1 MANAIGRTRCIT
13 CGKEKA
19 TLKCGGCSQD
29 FCFDH
34 VADHRQELR
43 KQLDDVEVS
52 RDLFRQTLIEQTAD
66 SQKHTLIKQIDEW
79 ERDSM
84 IKIRQTAEEARQILL
99 QHTTAHIKQIEVKLN
114 KLTNQL
120 RQQREEND
128 FFETDLC
135 RWKEELARLAEELE
149 KPSNIRLRYDPAPL
163 ITKISVEVSDGK
175 YVDGIRSRKMVT
187 L

>member
-1 MANAIGRTRCIT
+1 MANAIGRTRCAT

-34 VADHRQELR
+34 VADHRQELS

-52 RDLFRQTLIEQTAD
+52 RDLFRQKLTEQTAN
-66 SQKHTLIKQIDEW
+66 SQKHTLIKQVDEW
-79 ERDSM
+79 EHDSV

-99 QHTTAHIKQIEVKLN
+99 QHTTTHIKQVEVKLN

-128 FFETDLC
+128 FFETDLY
-135 RWKEELARLAEELE
+135 RWKEELMRLAEELD
-149 KPSNIRLRYDPAPL
+149 KPSNIRLRYDPTPF
-163 ITKISVEVSDGK
+163 ITKISVDVSDGK
-175 YVDGIRSRKMVT
+175 YANSIRSRKIVI